1 MDALFGTI
9 IGLAI
14 LTVILGL
21 ARALARGYDH
31 AVRYDELTHERL
43 HALTEGDLAA
53 LEIRDVDAWLELR
66 RVERRMTALRA
77 RAAAVRSER

>member
-21 ARALARGYDH
+21 ARAFAREYDH

>member
-21 ARALARGYDH
+21 ARAFARGYDH

-77 RAAAVRSER
+77 RAAAARSER